1 MFLHLLMSSC
11 FVSTFKSITNK
22 RCCDRCVFVRVRV
35 CGWESAS
42 AHVHLS
48 NIATLHRSDRHQPS
62 PSVTDMQLKIHS
74 SLSSSF
80 RSPPFSS
87 SLNSGLKRTFW
98 TRPASKA
105 GECVSLDLSSTRMI
119 SFGGSLC
126 EAATCGCCCH
136 SACRKLLYGNEKSMT
151 NSWRTFNDI
160 HIQHSKGRIK
170 TFSAG
175 SQGLGGVHARAYT
188 HTHTRALM
196 HAQKEEGTNEK

>member
-1 MFLHLLMSSC
+1 MGECECARTSLQHRYASQIWQTPA
-11 FVSTFKSITNK
+11 VTK
-22 RCCDRCVFVRVRV
+22 CDRYAAKNTLFP
-35 CGWESAS
+35 
-42 AHVHLS
+42 L
-48 NIATLHRSDRHQPS
+48 LHRP
-62 PSVTDMQLKIHS
+62 
-74 SLSSSF
+74 SF